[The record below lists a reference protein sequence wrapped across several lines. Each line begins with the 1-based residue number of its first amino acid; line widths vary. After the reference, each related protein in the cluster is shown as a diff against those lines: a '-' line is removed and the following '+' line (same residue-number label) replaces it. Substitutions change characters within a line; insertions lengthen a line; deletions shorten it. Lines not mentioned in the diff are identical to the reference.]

1 MWSKVLTNEIIEE
14 TEHYIRISEVPQ
26 LQLLGRSINIF
37 SLVLRFILRSVCYL
51 EVAKRSFDLL
61 KTVVNQTIILLLK

>member
-1 MWSKVLTNEIIEE
+1 MWSKVLTDEIIEE